1 MGRTD
6 VLGTWISPKTRLV
19 WGLLMILTLS
29 VSASWPAH
37 AFITAEG
44 FILARL
50 AGKRVSLLYFSFL
63 TLSITLFQIFL
74 PFGRVLFRLG
84 SFALTEGALSEGL
97 LKGVTLSGLVFLSLA
112 AVSKNLIL
120 PGRLGAL
127 WGKTFAYYERLL
139 EVRKSLNARALFS
152 SLDTILEAQFPTEGP
167 GPVLSPPHERTF
179 TATNPTGWLV
189 VAGTTL
195 VSGFLA
201 VWLR

>member
-1 MGRTD
+1 MRRTE
-6 VLGTWISPKTRLV
+6 LLETWISPKTRLV
-19 WGLLMILTLS
+19 WGLLLILTLS
-29 VSASWPAH
+29 VSASWPTH
-37 AFITAEG
+37 AFITVEG
-44 FILARL
+44 FVLARL

-63 TLSITLFQIFL
+63 TLSITLFQIFV
-74 PFGRVLFRLG
+74 PFGRVLLRLG

-112 AVSKNLIL
+112 AVSKNLVF

-139 EVRKSLNARALFS
+139 EVRKSLNARNLFS
-152 SLDTILEAQFPTEGP
+152 SLDTVLETQFPTQGSD
-167 GPVLSPPHERTF
+167 PVLSQPSERIFAKT
-179 TATNPTGWLV
+179 TLKGWLI
-189 VAGTTL
+189 VAGTSL